1 VQVGGTAMLLVY
13 PKYYFLPVEKEVRSY
28 EANIYIEDEE
38 IETVAQVKKSLN
50 KDDGYKKLLEE
61 IDEEYIN
68 ELLAHTG

>member
-1 VQVGGTAMLLVY
+1 MLLVY